1 MTHKKQFPAVNSLFD
16 LSGHR
21 ALVTGASGNVG
32 KGIARRLAE
41 AGADLVIHG
50 LSDSWS
56 LSELESE
63 LVGLGANVQSVQADL
78 STDDGV
84 ENLFDTIGKGGDDA
98 DLVVNNAA
106 IQPVMS
112 LADMSD
118 YDWQSVI
125 AANLHSV
132 FSVTRAAA
140 ARLRSAGRGGAIVN
154 IASIEGSDP
163 AVGHAHYATSK
174 SGVLMFTR
182 AAALEYGELGI
193 RVNAVSP
200 GLIWRERIEAGWP
213 DGVKRWKSK
222 APLQRLGE
230 AEDVADAVLFLL
242 SPAARWI
249 SGANL
254 VVDGGMSAVSRW

>member
-1 MTHKKQFPAVNSLFD
+1 MPDQNPPIAVNNLLD

-50 LSDSWS
+50 LSNSWS
-56 LSELESE
+56 LAELEND
-63 LVGLGANVQSVQADL
+63 LLGSGVNVHSAQADL
-78 STDDGV
+78 STDAGV
-84 ENLFDTIGKGGDDA
+84 EALFDSIGKSGHA
-98 DLVVNNAA
+98 VDLVVNNAA
-106 IQPVMS
+106 IQPVVS

-118 YDWQSVI
+118 FDWQSVI
-125 AANLHSV
+125 AANLNSV
-132 FSVTRAAA
+132 FSVTQAAA
-140 ARLRSAGRGGAIVN
+140 TRLRTAGRGGAIVN

-163 AVGHAHYATSK
+163 AVGHAHYSASK

-182 AAALEYGELGI
+182 AAALEYGEFGI
-193 RVNAVSP
+193 RVNAISP
-200 GLIWRERIEAGWP
+200 GLIHRERLASGWP
-213 DGVKRWKSK
+213 EGIARWTAK
-222 APLQRLGE
+222 APLKRLGE
-230 AEDVADAVLFLL
+230 AADVADAVLFLL